1 MLNKI
6 FSSDLPDL
14 QNAMSRTTQRQA
26 LLTSNL
32 ANVNVP
38 GYKRKDVDFHVALQ
52 DRMSGGP
59 TQAELDQKDAQA
71 QAASDATSLRPDGNN
86 VDLESEITGIAETD
100 LHYQTLT
107 SLTAGYFSSLKS
119 VIREGK

>member
-1 MLNKI
+1 MINKI
-6 FSSDLPDL
+6 FSPGLDDL
-14 QNAMSRTTQRQA
+14 QNAMSRTTERQA
-26 LLTSNL
+26 LLTANI

-38 GYKRKDVDFHVALQ
+38 GYKRKDIDFHTALQ
-52 DRMSGGP
+52 SQMGSAG
-59 TQAELDQKDAQA
+59 QIQMDQKDAAA

-86 VDLESEITGIAETD
+86 VDVEKEITGVAETD

-107 SLTAGYFSSLKS
+107 SLVTSYFSTLKS